1 MANIIFDKSN
11 KLFQP
16 CLETR
21 SRNQPPLAVFVMN
34 QQPMTRKN
42 SDRPEILEIRKYQNR
57 RYYDT
62 TRSQHVGL
70 AQIHKL
76 IIEGYDIRV
85 IDSQTEEDITARILT
100 QILLDYEPI
109 KLALF
114 STELL
119 SRAIRVNDRLLKDF
133 VDLYFRQAFE
143 AFCASQKKFEEMMRE
158 AHQLTSALA
167 SPATWMRGLFP
178 PWAQPATGATGETQ
192 SSAAPAERKKVAAK
206 ADASR
211 KKAKRTTRKAATRR
225 QIKNK

>member
-1 MANIIFDKSN
+1 
-11 KLFQP
+11 
-16 CLETR
+16 
-21 SRNQPPLAVFVMN
+21 
-34 QQPMTRKN
+34 MTRKN
-42 SDRPEILEIRKYQNR
+42 SAPPTLLEIRKYQNR

-70 AQIHKL
+70 QQIHKL

-114 STELL
+114 SNELL
-119 SRAIRVNDRLLKDF
+119 TRAIRVNDRLLKDF

-143 AFCASQKKFEEMMRE
+143 SFCESQKKFEEMVRE

-178 PWAQPATGATGETQ
+178 PWAHSPK
-192 SSAAPAERKKVAAK
+192 SAAEETPRSPSGPAK
-206 ADASR
+206 AKKAVQKSDASR
-211 KKAKRTTRKAATRR
+211 KSPPKRPRKKVSRRRTTTEE
-225 QIKNK
+225 